1 MHLVGQEKEMQYKDV
16 VGRFLS
22 ELRTLCSL
30 GKHPHIVSYR
40 GHEFNFMSSDCGEA
54 IQLTL
59 FMDYVKGSSLE
70 VTQLWFSELLIK

>member
-1 MHLVGQEKEMQYKDV
+1 MLTVGHEKEMQYKDV

-22 ELRTLCSL
+22 ELRTLSSL
-30 GKHPHIVSYR
+30 EEHPHIASYR
-40 GHEFNFMSSDCGEA
+40 GHEFSFMSSDCGEA

-70 VTQLWFSELLIK
+70 VKHLHAPNFP

>member
-1 MHLVGQEKEMQYKDV
+1 MRYKDV
-16 VGRFLS
+16 AGRFLG

-30 GKHPHIVSYR
+30 EGHPHIVSYR
-40 GHEFNFMSSDCGEA
+40 GHEFSFISSDCGEA

-70 VTQLWFSELLIK
+70 VMLFPG